1 LTQVYS
7 APVRPGALGVF
18 EQVYAQG

>member
-7 APVRPGALGVF
+7 APVHPGALGVS
-18 EQVYAQG
+18 EQVYAQE